1 MFTHLVIR
9 GGRAFFTRDHLALA
23 YSKITGTPLILSGPS
38 LIAYWL
44 MRLISVFYDVEKLK
58 RGFGKNRPQTLNV
71 LVPAFTMDTI
81 SAGFF
86 GVFAFAIFAARCG
99 IRVRLVLFENFFYDE
114 KDFRE
119 SLKEYSGISDLLD
132 KVEVT
137 YIGHRAKPLLISP
150 RDLAVATAWYSAYL
164 ADAIRRK
171 CSAKYFMYLIQDY
184 EPAFHPQ
191 NSKFVLADNSYTM
204 PYRPWFS
211 TTPLRDFFLEKRL
224 YAGEEWV
231 DYCVYQNACSPARD
245 PAASIAR
252 KAKSVRRNFV
262 FYCRPAVSR
271 NLFHLGALSIIK
283 AFRSGAFESGYNW
296 SFYGMGI
303 QNTEIRLGATTKLVQ
318 LPRMSLEDYQQRIG
332 DFDLGLSLMAS
343 PHPSLVPFDLAASG
357 CVVVT
362 NSFDTKTP
370 SYFAGISTN
379 ILCASPDLDSL
390 VKFIALGVRKSGDL
404 EQRLLGAKISYPSNW
419 NDCWTDQHRRFL
431 RSCVMEAF

>member
-1 MFTHLVIR
+1 
-9 GGRAFFTRDHLALA
+9 
-23 YSKITGTPLILSGPS
+23 
-38 LIAYWL
+38 
-44 MRLISVFYDVEKLK
+44 MRFISAFYDVEKLK
-58 RGFGKNRPQTLNV
+58 RDFGAARWGTVRYDERTLNVETRNVFDLPEVRISEARPQTLNV

-86 GVFAFAIFAARCG
+86 GVFAFAIFAARSG
-99 IRVRLVLFENFFYDE
+99 LRVRLVLFEHFLYDE
-114 KDFRE
+114 RHFRE
-119 SLKEYSGISDLLD
+119 SLKHYSGISDLLD

-137 YIGHRAKPLLISP
+137 YIGHRTTPLLISP
-150 RDLAVATAWYSAYL
+150 RDLAVATVWYSAYL
-164 ADAIRRK
+164 ADAIRRN

-184 EPAFHPQ
+184 EAAFHPQ
-191 NSKFVLADNSYTM
+191 NSNFVLADNSYKM

-211 TTPLRDFFLEKRL
+211 TIPLRDFFLEKGL
-224 YAGEEWV
+224 YAGEEWL

-245 PAASIAR
+245 PTAFIAQ
-252 KAKSVRRNFV
+252 KAESVRRNFV

-283 AFRSGAFESGYNW
+283 AFRNGAFESGHNW
-296 SFYGMGI
+296 FFYGMGI
-303 QNTEIRLGATTKLVQ
+303 QNTEIHLSATTKLVQ

-332 DFDLGLSLMAS
+332 DFDLGLALMAS
-343 PHPSLVPFDLAASG
+343 PHPSLVPFDLAGSG

-362 NSFDTKTP
+362 NSFDAKTP
-370 SYFAGISTN
+370 KFFAGISTN

-390 VKFIALGVRKSGDL
+390 VEFIALGVRKSSSL
-404 EQRLLGAKISYPSNW
+404 EQRLLGAKINYPSNW